1 MRLGLPKH
9 NKETASQIAVEYLK
23 RQKNTDKIDVA
34 AIEEYGNGWL
44 IRGTCPI
51 DMEGHQWA
59 EKFEIFVDLKGKI
72 KDTNYALL

>member
-1 MRLGLPKH
+1 MDFALPQLT
-9 NKETASQIAVEYLK
+9 KETASQIVVDFLR
-23 RQKNTDKIDVA
+23 RQKRTDKIDVA

-44 IRGTCPI
+44 VRGTLPI
-51 DMEGHQWA
+51 DMDGHQWA